1 MTFTEGASIAII
13 VGTLAGVAIG
23 RLPRLRMNRATIAL
37 VGATGLVLVGG
48 ISLET
53 AFSLIDWNT
62 LALLL
67 GMMVLNV
74 NLRLSGFFKW
84 VTAALVRRAPSA
96 GFLMVGLV
104 FSAGLLSAL
113 LLNDTIVLMLT
124 PLVLEVTRARGR
136 NPVPYLVALAVAA
149 NLGSVGTVIGN
160 PQNMLIGVFSGIS
173 FLRFSEV
180 LLPVALVGLM
190 LACVVL
196 FCVYRKEFRF
206 VSFEAIEIHPVRI
219 YRPLLI
225 KSLASVGVLVTAM
238 GLGYPLP
245 LAAMAAGALLL
256 VTRRLKPERVFRDI
270 DWSLLVFFASLFVVT
285 GAVNS
290 IGFGTWLAKVFE
302 PFFKGGV
309 PLLAVGT
316 ALFSNVVS
324 NVPAVLL
331 LSPFVGAW
339 SNPEP
344 AWLTMA
350 MASTF
355 AGNMT
360 LLGSVANLIVAE
372 TARRHGVELTFWEY
386 LKVGLPVTILS
397 IFAGIAW
404 LT

>member
-1 MTFTEGASIAII
+1 MTFSEAASIAII
-13 VGTLAGVAIG
+13 LGTLVGVAIG
-23 RLPRLRMNRATIAL
+23 RIPRLRMNRATIAL
-37 VGATGLVLVGG
+37 VGATGLVLAGG

-84 VTAALVRRAPSA
+84 VTTVLVRRASSA
-96 GFLMVGLV
+96 GILMVSLV

-124 PLVLEVTRARGR
+124 PLVLELARVR
-136 NPVPYLVALAVAA
+136 KRDAVPYLIALAVAA

-180 LLPVALVGLM
+180 LLPVALIGLL
-190 LACVVL
+190 LACFVL
-196 FCVYRKEFRF
+196 ICVYRKEFSF
-206 VSFEAIEIHPVRI
+206 SSFESIEIRPVRI
-219 YRPLLI
+219 YRPLLV
-225 KSLASVGVLVTAM
+225 KSAVSVGVLVAAM
-238 GLGYPLP
+238 ALGFPLP
-245 LAAMAAGALLL
+245 LAALASGAFLL

-285 GAVNS
+285 GSVNS
-290 IGFGTWLAKVFE
+290 IGLGSSLAKVLG
-302 PFFKGGV
+302 PFFTGGI
-309 PLLAVGT
+309 PLLAVAT
-316 ALFSNVVS
+316 ALFSNLVS

-331 LSPFVGAW
+331 LSPFVAAW

-344 AWLTMA
+344 AWLTIA

-355 AGNMT
+355 AGNLT

-372 TARRHGVELTFWEY
+372 TARRQGVELTFWEY
-386 LKVGLPVTILS
+386 LKVGLPVTFLS
-397 IFAGIAW
+397 VTAGIAW
-404 LT
+404 LV